1 MKFTSSLFPQPH
13 MNKFNWTITARS
25 GLDTQTLGQAEALAA
40 EVLRVDGI
48 SLKIDWEYAAELIS
62 GQAASF
68 CCFAGTILA
77 GYALLEET
85 GASLEVTAAVAPAF
99 RRQGIFKALLDASAA
114 EARRRGATELLG
126 VGYRNSAAGTAAAAA
141 LGLPSVFSEY
151 RMEASA
157 DAMPMLP
164 TGQMTLETVTAA
176 DAAALAQMITA
187 TFGREKFSAETLAAR
202 LGQPN
207 VRYWFA
213 VLDGRRIGQ
222 IGTVE
227 TGAEVY
233 VRGVGILPGFR
244 RQGHG
249 RGLLMAL
256 MARLLNEGQTK
267 FALDVET
274 ENPAA
279 LQIYETCGF
288 QAKVIYDYYTVYL
301 SESA

>member
-1 MKFTSSLFPQPH
+1 
-13 MNKFNWTITARS
+13 MNKFNWTITAQNS
-25 GLDTQTLGQAEALAA
+25 LDTRTLQQAQALAA
-40 EVLRVDGI
+40 EVLHTDGVA
-48 SLKIDWEYAAELIS
+48 LKLDWEFAADQS
-62 GQAASF
+62 PGQATSF
-68 CCFAGTILA
+68 CCHAGDKLA
-77 GYALLEET
+77 GYALLE
-85 GASLEVTAAVAPAF
+85 GSGKSLEVTAAVAPAF
-99 RRQGIFKALLDASAA
+99 RRQGVFTSLLDAAA
-114 EARRRGATELLG
+114 TEARRCRATELLG
-126 VGYRNSAAGTAAAAA
+126 VGYRNSASGTAAMAA

>member
-1 MKFTSSLFPQPH
+1 

-164 TGQMTLETVTAA
+164 TGQMMLETVTAA

-187 TFGREKFSAETLAAR
+187 TSGREKFSAETLAAR

-207 VRYWFA
+207 ARYFFGT
-213 VLDGRRIGQ
+213 VDGTRIGQ

-227 TGAEVY
+227 TEMEVY
-233 VRGVGILPGFR
+233 IRGVGILPASR
-244 RQGHG
+244 RRGYG
-249 RGLLMAL
+249 RGLLAAL
-256 MARLLNEGQTK
+256 MAKLQDEGHTQ
-267 FALDVET
+267 FVLDVAT
-274 ENPAA
+274 ENPSA
-279 LQIYETCGF
+279 LQIYEACGF
-288 QAKVIYDYYTVYL
+288 RETTIYDYYAVNLTD
-301 SESA
+301 SA